1 VTINDVVSI
10 VPKPSGRI
18 IVTGGDGN
26 DKLQIVVAVNN
37 IAWLYGD
44 AGNDRL
50 VAGSGGGLLIGGDG
64 NDNLTGG
71 AGRDVLIGGQGADTL
86 LGNSA
91 DDILVASSTTKDVR
105 STPGHERFWCNVL
118 AEWNSSNAFAVRV
131 QNLRNG
137 TGGSAHNNGSYLLP
151 NVVDSVFGD
160 GGLDMLNGGANDDW
174 LILLATEDHTTGPV
188 EASN

>member
-1 VTINDVVSI
+1 IVVAPATAGSILTNIIDTCLGGTALLITGTSADDTIIVGPGSSPTTLNVTINDVVSI
-10 VPKPSGRI
+10 VPKPTGRI
-18 IVTGGDGN
+18 IVTGGDGSH
-26 DKLQIVVAVNN
+26 KLQIVVAVNN

-91 DDILVASSTTKDVR
+91 DDILVGSSTTKDVR
-105 STPGHERFWCNVL
+105 STPGH
-118 AEWNSSNAFAVRV
+118 
-131 QNLRNG
+131 
-137 TGGSAHNNGSYLLP
+137 
-151 NVVDSVFGD
+151 
-160 GGLDMLNGGANDDW
+160 
-174 LILLATEDHTTGPV
+174 
-188 EASN
+188 